1 MTRRSVP
8 VLATT
13 VVALHASLVAAAL
26 TAQETITP
34 PALPVMQVT
43 MVMEQP
49 PPAEKPPVP
58 VPDIPVPPPPPPVA
72 PPVNAIDDPPPP
84 PALPVPPPSLPPP
97 PEPVTPPQVNQA
109 HGSAPPIVY
118 PSMSRR
124 LGEVGTVLLHLHVL
138 ADGRIG
144 EVKVL
149 RSSGFPR
156 LDKAASDAALRWRLT
171 PARRGNEPVAMWYQW
186 PVKFELE

>member
-58 VPDIPVPPPPPPVA
+58 VPDIPTPPPPPPV
-72 PPVNAIDDPPPP
+72 PPPENAIDDPLPP
-84 PALPVPPPSLPPP
+84 PAPPAPPPSLPP